1 MKKLLLLLKKNLM
14 LLLKAYIIGSSM
26 TVPGVSGGTMA
37 IILGVFDKLIY
48 ALNNI
53 FKDFKNS
60 FLFLLKFVIGACL
73 GIGSLAFLITW
84 LLETFTLPVSFFF
97 VGAVIGGIP
106 VIYKSMNGF
115 NLTKIIAVLIG
126 LGIVIGISFLPQDL
140 LKLTENFSLQKFF
153 ICLITGIICA
163 VALYLP
169 GISTSHLLYVLGMY
183 TATMNAIKTLD
194 ILFLLTL
201 GLGTLIGF
209 LLTTKPLAYALEYH
223 EQISYS
229 VILGFVIGS
238 PLAIFTQSIIPEIN
252 TNLSSGTLWWI
263 INITASLL
271 LLIAGA
277 AAIYALSK
285 KEN

>member
-97 VGAVIGGIP
+97 
-106 VIYKSMNGF
+106 
-115 NLTKIIAVLIG
+115 L
-126 LGIVIGISFLPQDL
+126 
-140 LKLTENFSLQKFF
+140 
-153 ICLITGIICA
+153 
-163 VALYLP
+163 
-169 GISTSHLLYVLGMY
+169 
-183 TATMNAIKTLD
+183 
-194 ILFLLTL
+194 
-201 GLGTLIGF
+201 
-209 LLTTKPLAYALEYH
+209 
-223 EQISYS
+223 
-229 VILGFVIGS
+229 
-238 PLAIFTQSIIPEIN
+238 
-252 TNLSSGTLWWI
+252 
-263 INITASLL
+263 
-271 LLIAGA
+271 
-277 AAIYALSK
+277 
-285 KEN
+285 

>member
-163 VALYLP
+163 VAL
-169 GISTSHLLYVLGMY
+169 
-183 TATMNAIKTLD
+183 
-194 ILFLLTL
+194 
-201 GLGTLIGF
+201 
-209 LLTTKPLAYALEYH
+209 
-223 EQISYS
+223 
-229 VILGFVIGS
+229 
-238 PLAIFTQSIIPEIN
+238 
-252 TNLSSGTLWWI
+252 
-263 INITASLL
+263 
-271 LLIAGA
+271 
-277 AAIYALSK
+277 
-285 KEN
+285 